1 MTPMSKTP
9 PNHLIP
15 AGTLSDDWLV
25 RAARRFGTPIYVYD
39 ADGIERQWT
48 LLKAG
53 LPDGV
58 DLFYSVKANPSLAVI
73 QKFAKLGAEFEVASS
88 GELAAVRRVG
98 VHPSRVIFVG
108 PGKTE
113 AELRHAVAEGLYA
126 LVAESP
132 REVRDVERLAEGRA
146 ERVRVV
152 LRINPGPGKGALS
165 TGTVRQFG
173 MEPEAAL
180 GVLRSASGLAN
191 VEIVGIHGYLG
202 GQILDWKVILE
213 HSRLILQTSENL
225 QRASGREFKFVGLG
239 GGFGI
244 PFHDAD
250 QALDLSSL
258 GPALADLVGEYRRRR
273 PETERITVESGR
285 FLAGP
290 SGVFVAGV
298 VEVKRIFDRN
308 FVMLD
313 GGINVFRGYD
323 RTGGLK
329 PTPVRVLGRPEGTP
343 EPLTLCGPL
352 CTVSDRLS
360 VDVLLPMPGI
370 GDLVAYYMA
379 GAYGYSSSP
388 GLLLSH
394 GFPCEVMADGEELAL
409 IRRSYSPEDLLSGQ
423 FIPDGARYRTE

>member
-1 MTPMSKTP
+1 MKT
-9 PNHLIP
+9 
-15 AGTLSDDWLV
+15 
-25 RAARRFGTPIYVYD
+25 
-39 ADGIERQWT
+39 
-48 LLKAG
+48 G

-73 QKFAKLGAEFEVASS
+73 QKFAEFGADFEVASS

-113 AELRHAVAEGLYA
+113 AELRHAVEEGVYA

-132 REVRDVERLAEGRA
+132 REVGEAERLAEGRA

-152 LRINPGPGKGALS
+152 LRINPGPGRGVLS
-165 TGTVRQFG
+165 RGSVRQFG

-180 GVLRSASGLAN
+180 GVLRSASGSDN

-213 HSRLILQTSENL
+213 HSRLILQTSEEL
-225 QRASGREFKFVGLG
+225 QRASASAFKFIGLG

-244 PFHDAD
+244 PYHDAD
-250 QALDLSSL
+250 QALDFSSL
-258 GPALADLVGEYRRRR
+258 GPALADLICDYRLKY

-285 FLAGP
+285 FLVGP
-290 SGVFVAGV
+290 AGVFVAGV
-298 VEVKRIFDRN
+298 VDVKRIYHWN
-308 FVMLD
+308 FAILD

-329 PTPVRVLGRPEGTP
+329 PTPVRVLDRSEDSP

-352 CTVSDRLS
+352 CTASDRLS

-370 GDLVAYYMA
+370 GDLVACYMA

-394 GFPCEVMADGEELAL
+394 GFPCEVMADGEELVL
-409 IRRSYSPEDLLSGQ
+409 IRRRYSHEDLLSGQ
-423 FIPDGARYRTE
+423 IIPDGTLFCTE